1 MNTRTRLVWV
11 APLTLVASLLAD
23 VLVREAT
30 GSLPAWWLPAKAAL
44 LLALA
49 AAALVVARDRV
60 IAAYGLVLAVV
71 IAMQVLMLQVGSS
84 PWWLARF
91 PTGSFATAFGGSILL
106 KTIAVVPVAAVL
118 LQVTRSPRAAF
129 LTPGDLRAKA
139 ERIGWLGIPGD
150 TISWSRLAMISGFL
164 IASGTLLL
172 TLLTVTGFALP
183 PNLERLW
190 PLLPLIVVL
199 ALANSFAEGVAYRSA
214 VLGPLADALP
224 KGAVVLASAAFFGM
238 AHYYGAPSGV
248 IGVVMSGV
256 LGWFLARATFE
267 TRGFLAPWFIH
278 FLQDVVIFSAIVLLG
293 GWS

>member
-1 MNTRTRLVWV
+1 MTTKTRIVWV
-11 APLTLVASLLAD
+11 AALTLVASLAPD
-23 VLVREAT
+23 VVLRETT
-30 GSLPAWWLPAKAAL
+30 GALPVWWLFAKATL
-44 LLALA
+44 IGLASA
-49 AAALVVARDRV
+49 VARDRAV
-60 IAAYGLVLAVV
+60 DAYGRVLAV
-71 IAMQVLMLQVGSS
+71 IVLMQALTLEIGGSA
-84 PWWLARF
+84 WWVARF
-91 PTGSFATAFGGSILL
+91 PTDAFATSFGGAILL
-106 KTIAVVPVAAVL
+106 KVLTTIPVAAIL
-118 LQVTRSPRAAF
+118 LFVTRSPRAAF

-150 TISWSRLAMISGFL
+150 AISWRRLALISGFL

-190 PLLPLIVVL
+190 PLLPFVLVL
-199 ALANSFAEGVAYRSA
+199 AAANAFAEGVTYRSA
-214 VLGPLADALP
+214 VLGPLAGALP

-248 IGVVMSGV
+248 IGVAMSGA

-278 FLQDVVIFSAIVLLG
+278 FLQDVVIFSTIVLLG
-293 GWS
+293 GWA